1 METKAKRSDEITPQ
15 ERVHQKLARE
25 AAAESIVLLENDGV
39 LPIAP
44 GKLALYGAGA
54 EYTIRGGTGS
64 GEVNV
69 RHSVS
74 VLEGLEAAG
83 FSVCTKDWIGRY
95 DAQWQA
101 GKAAFVAAQRKKLW
115 HFSAHVLAELM
126 AAEYAY
132 PSGDPLT
139 PQELKQTGTDL
150 CIYVLSR
157 QSGEGKDR
165 RDEPGSFRLTD
176 TEIRNLRLCAETFSR
191 FVLVMNC
198 GAPIDL
204 SPLEEI
210 EGINALVYMNQ
221 LGMEGGNALA
231 DVLTG
236 RVTPGGRLA
245 VSWPK
250 RYADVP
256 FAGEFGQPEQN
267 AAEYKEGIF
276 VGYRYF
282 DSFAVQPRYPFGY
295 GLSYTDFRMGDPEV
309 ELRNAE
315 VRFSVRITNTGKLP
329 GRQTLQLYASCPEE
343 GLNKEY
349 QRLAAFG
356 KTHCLNPGE
365 AEDLTLS
372 FPFSAL
378 AVYDERTAQTVL
390 EPGDYLLRLGSSSR
404 DTLKI
409 ACLRLARRVVLSQHR
424 NLCAAAKPVQT
435 LTAPKREPED
445 LSHIPVIEVDPTAFE
460 RVSYDYAELALRFS
474 PEVEAHLA
482 RFSIEDMARFCA
494 GTGLFGENRGFR
506 VPGAVGHTTTA
517 YRKDGIPNRELCD
530 GPAGLR
536 LQRRSTM
543 DKKGKIKAV
552 DASISLYEYLPR
564 WVRGLLLGDPE
575 KDPVLYQYVTGFPVS
590 AALAQSWDRVLLRRI
605 GEAVGEEMREYGVS
619 WWLAPAMNLVRNPLC
634 GRDFEYYSEDP
645 LLTGLLAAA
654 ITEGVQETPGCYV
667 TVKHFAA
674 NSQEENRYFVSSQ
687 VDERALRELYLRG
700 FELAV
705 RQSGPKALMTAY
717 NKINGVYCA
726 NNRELCTE
734 LLRKEWGFDGVVM
747 TDWLSTGK
755 DRAAEGLCPMSGVDL
770 IMPGGKSTVKA
781 QLRAEKDG
789 TLFQPALRQSC
800 GRVLSLLLQP

>member
-15 ERVHQKLARE
+15 ERAHQKLARE

-39 LPIAP
+39 LPLAP

-69 RHSVS
+69 RHTVS
-74 VLEGLEAAG
+74 VLEGLEAVG
-83 FSVCTKDWIGRY
+83 FSVCTKDWIHRY

-101 GKAAFVAAQRKKLW
+101 GKAAFVARQRKKLW
-115 HFSAHVLAELM
+115 HFNVHVLAELM

-139 PQELKQTGTDL
+139 SSELEKAETAL
-150 CIYVLSR
+150 CVYVLSR

-176 TEIRNLRLCAETFSR
+176 TEIRNIRLCAGAFPR
-191 FVLVMNC
+191 FVLVLNC

-210 EGINALVYMNQ
+210 QGINALIYMNQ

-236 RVTPGGRLA
+236 KVTPGGRLA
-245 VSWPK
+245 VSWP
-250 RYADVP
+250 RRCADVP
-256 FAGEFGQPEQN
+256 FGSEFGLPGQN
-267 AAEYKEGIF
+267 TADYKEGIF
-276 VGYRYF
+276 VGYRYY
-282 DSFAVQPRYPFGY
+282 DSFGVRPRYPFGY
-295 GLSYTDFRMGDPEV
+295 GLSYTDFQTDGAAL
-309 ELRNAE
+309 ELQGAE
-315 VRFSVRITNTGKLP
+315 AGLSVRVTNTGKCA
-329 GRQTLQLYASCPEE
+329 GRQTLQLYASCPAD

-349 QRLAAFG
+349 QRLVAFG
-356 KTHCLNPGE
+356 KTRCLAPGE
-365 AEDLTLS
+365 EEELNLS
-372 FPFSAL
+372 FSLSAL
-378 AVYDERTAQTVL
+378 TVYDEKATQTVL
-390 EPGDYLLRLGSSSR
+390 ELGDYLLRLGSSSR
-404 DTLKI
+404 DTRKI
-409 ACLRLARRVVLSQHR
+409 ACLRLDRRVVLSQHR
-424 NLCAAAKPVQT
+424 NLCAAPKPVQT

-445 LSHIPVIEVDPTAFE
+445 LSNLPVLEIDPAAFE
-460 RVSYDYAELALRFS
+460 TLTYDYAEQKHRFS

-482 RFSIEDMARFCA
+482 RFTPKDMVNFCA

-517 YRKDGIPNRELCD
+517 YLKYGIPNRELCD

-536 LQRRSTM
+536 LQRRSAM

-564 WVRGLLLGDPE
+564 WLRGLLLGDPE

-590 AALAQSWDRVLLRRI
+590 AALAQSWDPALLRRV
-605 GEAVGEEMREYGVS
+605 GEAVGEEMREYGVT

-634 GRDFEYYSEDP
+634 GRNYEYYSEDP

-654 ITEGVQETPGCYV
+654 VTEGVQKTPDCYV

-674 NSQEENRYFVSSQ
+674 NNQEENRYFVSSQ
-687 VDERALRELYLRG
+687 VDERTLRELYLRG

-705 RQSGPKALMTAY
+705 RQSKPKALMTAY

-726 NNRELCTE
+726 NNRELCTDI
-734 LLRKEWGFDGVVM
+734 LRSEWGFDGVVM

-781 QLRAEKDG
+781 LLRAARDG
-789 TLFQPALRQSC
+789 TLSPDALRQSC
-800 GRVLSLLLQP
+800 GRVLSCALEI